1 MKRTYGR
8 SVMAS
13 LMTLLMVLQQVPTW
27 ALDAQPQ
34 QQKIDLT
41 GGKSLPVDLKQGALV
56 LISKD
61 LTIGNDRRP
70 ALEISRI
77 YRSDLVQANPGLFGW
92 KWHTLA
98 DMTVAQTG
106 NNLQLVDEA
115 GRLRTY
121 AKQSD
126 GSFVSTRYG
135 YEVIR
140 LNSDGGY
147 IRQLK
152 NELVQQFDNK
162 GQFTEMRDL
171 NGRFIRINRVL
182 DGKDTIVR
190 LEDRYGRKI
199 TMTLNTDG
207 RVIRMVDAAG
217 RTCQYGYDD
226 KQNLAVYQSRAGGRV
241 EFAYDSS
248 HQLTEIRGGG
258 PQYQIQYKDQRV
270 AEQKMVHGAASA
282 TLAEYQYEDGKQGV
296 LAVTVRNAAG
306 AETKNEYTA
315 DGKVT
320 ATDPTGVKDTIWL
333 NERELPV
340 KVLGAGGQ
348 TVEVEYDRHFNVTR
362 LNANG
367 AISRFQ
373 YDNQTDRLVAVDAPT
388 GKQKLTYDARGNVTS
403 IQNGQGAES
412 RIEWNDQG
420 LVVGVKESTGRS
432 VKLAYDRHGQVTEAV
447 LDDGQRVQYDFTMS
461 GRLSSVTLPTGVK
474 VDYTY
479 DSLDRL
485 LSVRNS
491 EGQAISLQRDAM
503 GRVRRVADPSGA
515 QKSFEYNTA
524 GLLTLA
530 RDPVGAA
537 TKLEY
542 DHAGNLAAFTD
553 AVGNTTRWTFDPAG
567 RVLAE
572 QDATGGQKLAT
583 YNDHGQIAE
592 TTNARKQKNAYAYD
606 ATGHMTESDLAGDK
620 AAFEYD
626 ATGRMMR
633 MRDSD
638 SDYAFSFADDGK
650 IQQVTDG
657 VTKVPVSYE
666 YDAAGRRTKM
676 KAGDDEVSYTY
687 DAHGRLATIK
697 NALGAFSIE
706 YDQFGRRSAMN
717 YPNGTKTT
725 YTYDKLNRLLEIR
738 ATDKDGKDVTRFRYA
753 YDVCGNRT
761 QMIEGEDK
769 VTKYEYDAK
778 GQLVKVTQGEKVTQY
793 EYDSVGNR
801 TSVTVN
807 GTKEVCETGKDN
819 RLLKDGK
826 ATFAYDADGNMV
838 SRTVADGKT
847 YHYTYDAAN
856 RLTEA
861 AGPDGNVV
869 YGYAPNGARVSRTEA
884 GQPASRFVFDQAD
897 EIASIQ
903 DGKPIWTATYDG
915 GVDKPLAIRNGN
927 NTGYYHRDGLGSTAR
942 LTDQAG
948 KVSGQYEYDEFGV
961 PTHSTSAIINPFTYT
976 GREWDSVA
984 GSYFYRARFFDP
996 HAGRFLSKDPLGI
1009 VQNPNQYS
1017 YCANDPISFGDPSG
1031 MIYWRGIGLGLIN
1044 FGIGLGETALGVVS
1058 IAGGVTLAAGGC
1070 VTSETGIGLLG
1081 IPVGITAATF
1091 GVNSTWEG
1099 VGTFAEGIESIWN
1112 GFHDDTSSPS
1122 IENLSRTD
1130 NNGIVVLSPTV
1141 GPITGLNRLI
1151 FGQNN
1156 GDIITTVEGFGA
1168 DLGVSAVTNLIT
1180 VAQSVGTKWS
1190 SIISRYATQGV
1201 VHEAVIYG
1209 TETIID
1215 STATTLSDTLQ
1226 GSTETPSSGS
1236 SSQSPTSGQLLPSNN
1251 SPPSSGGSG
1260 NTSVGSTPG
1269 IPSTGSTT
1277 TPGSSGN
1284 TSGTGRNRNYENLSK

>member
-61 LTIGNDRRP
+61 LTVGNDRP

-77 YRSDLVQANPGLFGW
+77 YRSDLVQAKPGLFGW

-98 DMTVAQTG
+98 DMTVVQTG
-106 NNLQLVDEA
+106 ESLQLVDEA

-485 LSVRNS
+485 VSARNS
-491 EGQAISLQRDAM
+491 EGQAVSLERDAM

-515 QKSFEYNTA
+515 QTSFEYNAA

-542 DHAGNLAAFTD
+542 DPTGNLAAFTD

-572 QDATGGQKLAT
+572 QDATGVQKLAT
-583 YNDHGQIAE
+583 YNGRGQIAE
-592 TTNARKQKNAYAYD
+592 TTNARKQKTAYAYD
-606 ATGHMTESDLAGDK
+606 TSGHMTELDLAGDK

-626 ATGRMMR
+626 ATGRMTR

-638 SDYAFSFADDGK
+638 SDYAFSFADGGK

-676 KAGDDEVSYTY
+676 KTGDDEVAYTY

-697 NALGAFSIE
+697 NALGEFAIE

-725 YTYDKLNRLLEIR
+725 YAYDKLNRLLDLR
-738 ATDKDGKDVTRFRYA
+738 AIDKAGKDVTRFRYT
-753 YDVCGNRT
+753 YDVRGDRI
-761 QMIEGEDK
+761 QMIDGEDK

-778 GQLVKVTQGEKVTQY
+778 GQLVTVTQGEKVTQY

-801 TSVTVN
+801 VSVTVN
-807 GTKEVCETGKDN
+807 GVKEVCATGKDN
-819 RLLKDGK
+819 RLLKAGK
-826 ATFAYDADGNMV
+826 AVFDYDADGNMV
-838 SRTVADGKT
+838 SRTVADGKN

-856 RLTEA
+856 RLIQA
-861 AGPDGNVV
+861 VGPDGKVV
-869 YGYAPNGARVSRTEA
+869 YGYAPNGTRVSRTET
-884 GQPASRFVFDQAD
+884 GKPASRFVFDQAD

-903 DGKPIWTATYDG
+903 DGKSVWTATFDC
-915 GVDKPLAIRNGN
+915 GVDQPLALRSGS

-942 LTDQAG
+942 LTDPAG
-948 KVSGQYEYDEFGV
+948 NISGQYEYDAFGV
-961 PTHSTSAIINPFTYT
+961 PARATSGMSNPFTYT

-996 HAGRFLSKDPLGI
+996 YAGRFLSKDPIGLSQGPTQYAYVINNPVNYTDPTGEWFGWDDLAVVAFGAVKGVGGKFISYLVTGHQSSWQEYVGTAVGGAAGAEAGYYTLTTTGNPWAAAAVEGAVSSGVEDVADYALNGATGVKQDPWNWGKFGAHIVVGAGMGI
-1009 VQNPNQYS
+1009 V
-1017 YCANDPISFGDPSG
+1017 CH
-1031 MIYWRGIGLGLIN
+1031 GIDDIKIP
-1044 FGIGLGETALGVVS
+1044 GI
-1058 IAGGVTLAAGGC
+1058 
-1070 VTSETGIGLLG
+1070 
-1081 IPVGITAATF
+1081 
-1091 GVNSTWEG
+1091 
-1099 VGTFAEGIESIWN
+1099 
-1112 GFHDDTSSPS
+1112 
-1122 IENLSRTD
+1122 
-1130 NNGIVVLSPTV
+1130 
-1141 GPITGLNRLI
+1141 
-1151 FGQNN
+1151 
-1156 GDIITTVEGFGA
+1156 
-1168 DLGVSAVTNLIT
+1168 
-1180 VAQSVGTKWS
+1180 
-1190 SIISRYATQGV
+1190 
-1201 VHEAVIYG
+1201 
-1209 TETIID
+1209 
-1215 STATTLSDTLQ
+1215 
-1226 GSTETPSSGS
+1226 
-1236 SSQSPTSGQLLPSNN
+1236 TSGQGSFAQVTQQITTKLSEGLIHNIAVPTLGKMVAFTTVTTVKLGEKILEDVLKTTVKTTVDNGLDSLLNGSQPAQPLPSA
-1251 SPPSSGGSG
+1251 STPSAGAMPSSGGGNPSVG
-1260 NTSVGSTPG
+1260 NTSGTPNIGSTATPA
-1269 IPSTGSTT
+1269 TT
-1277 TPGSSGN
+1277 TPVAPGN